1 MSERAARQVVKGYE
15 LTERIGSGG
24 FGAVYRAYQCTVG
37 REVAVKVILPSFA
50 NHPDFIRR
58 FEMEAQLVAR
68 LEHLHIVPLYDYW
81 RDPSGAYL
89 VMRWLRG
96 GSLKEALHSKPLD
109 LASTVNLLDQIASG
123 LSVAHRKEIVHRN
136 LKPSNIL
143 IDEEGNGYLV
153 DFSIA
158 RDFGQSAGILQ
169 ESEGVMGSPGYLSPE
184 QISGELVTPQ
194 SDIYSL
200 GVLLYEMLSG
210 THPFPG
216 LTPVEQLNRHLDDPL
231 PPIETLPLD
240 DQEGVNAV
248 IQKATEKNPRCRYR
262 DVLEMAAAMHQAAS
276 LAERETETIS
286 AERLTLREAEIL
298 GLIVAGQSNK
308 QIAQDLFVELST
320 IKWHITQIYNKL
332 QVRTRYQAILRARE
346 MQLIFPGQER
356 EAGEVSGET
365 LDRAIDLIGVGLT
378 NPYKGLR
385 PFETAD
391 SRDFY
396 GREDLVEK
404 LVGRLA
410 ESDPYARFLAVVGP
424 SGCGKSSLVKAG
436 LIPTL
441 RRGALPGSESW
452 FIVEMEPGTQPV
464 DNLEIA
470 LTRVAADDSVN
481 IRAQLEHN
489 EFGLLRV
496 AGLIL
501 PPDNSQLL
509 ICIDQFEEV
518 FSLVEAEALRSQFL
532 DLLTATVSDPNSRV
546 RVLVTL
552 RADYYDRPL
561 HYPDFGELVRGRME
575 TVLPLNA
582 QEMERAILLP
592 AQRIGVKFEPGLAAS
607 IIEEVFYQPGA
618 LPLLQYALT
627 ELFDRR
633 EDGRLTRQAYQAI
646 GGAVGALANRAED
659 IYCQLD
665 TESQQAARQAFLQL
679 VALGDAEDGGAI
691 ASDTRRR
698 AIRADLLASADDAE
712 ALDELIDTYAAYRL
726 LTLDLDPESH
736 RPTVALAHEAL
747 IKEWERLRNWL
758 KDSREDL
765 LQHRRLSTLTRE
777 WQEAGQDP
785 AYLLRQ
791 TRLDQFSAWA
801 AQTGLRLNPQEKAFL
816 EASQAERQA
825 LRAAEANRQA
835 RDSARERLTRRIL
848 RASVV
853 VLLLGIL
860 SSLALAW
867 TAEKQANLSAS
878 RELAVAAINNLEA
891 DPERSILL
899 SLQALRT
906 ADTREAEDAMH
917 RALPTSRVR
926 MALTRHTGWVRS
938 VEFSPDGKTIT
949 TTSYAWEVTVWDTG
963 SGQMLFSLPGTVA
976 RYSPD
981 GARLATGSL
990 DGTVTIWDLATRNE
1004 LLTKRGHTW
1013 RIFDVHFSPDGKLL
1027 VSSSADNTFIV
1038 WDTITGQE
1046 MFSSTAK
1053 VEGLDAL
1060 NNVAFSPDGR
1070 LLISLDITDSGNA
1083 ISFWGVD
1090 RNWAL
1095 LNQLPSND
1103 KMIFS
1108 PDGRWLVTTGAGLY
1122 TNGIV
1127 LWDISNANL
1136 ESLDLS
1142 SLKPLVV
1149 SAAHRS
1155 MITNFAFSPDG
1166 SILASVGQD
1175 GLAKVWRPSSE
1186 GLELLMVLSG
1196 HTKELIDVAFSPDG
1210 TRLATGS
1217 ADGSVRIWDIT
1228 PAGASDWFTLAAHK
1242 GPIYRFDLT
1251 ADGRYLATASS
1262 DGVAKVWDLASGR
1275 ELLTITSHGGPLFGV
1290 AISPYGN
1297 LLATAGDDNIAKIWK
1312 LHLSPGAATAK
1323 LLHTLSGHVKSWPV
1337 DGKFLGL
1344 TSIAFSPDGANLVT
1358 GGVDGVAKIWEV
1370 NTGQELLSIQ
1380 TNPQGLGI
1388 IRLAFSP
1395 DGLLLATTND
1405 WPYELAKI
1413 LDAAS
1418 GKEISTFSGQ
1428 SYIGFIW
1435 GIAFSPNGERVA
1447 TSADDGSLMIWDA
1460 KTGDELLNLLGHS
1473 GIVDGVD
1480 FSPDGKYLA
1489 SAGQEGNLEM
1499 WDRSSGFREELATS
1513 VALPEG
1519 TVRIWDASSGEELQ
1533 VYASPS
1539 GPLFDV
1545 AFTPDGKKVIAS
1557 GIGFVYGYIFDTQE
1571 LIRLA
1576 NSRLTRWFTLDEC
1589 RQYLHQEE
1597 CPPR

>member
-1 MSERAARQVVKGYE
+1 MLARAAHQVVKGYE

-24 FGAVYRAYQCTVG
+24 FGAVYRAYQYAVG

-50 NHPDFIRR
+50 NQPDFIRR
-58 FEMEAQLVAR
+58 FEIEAQLIAR

-89 VMRWLRG
+89 VMRWLRS
-96 GSLKEALHSKPLD
+96 GSLKEALHGKPFD
-109 LASTVNLLDQIASG
+109 LASTVNFLDQIASG

-143 IDEEGNGYLV
+143 FDEEGNAYLV

-158 RDFGQSAGILQ
+158 RDLVQLPDNLQ
-169 ESEGVMGSPGYLSPE
+169 DSEGVWGSPGYLSPE
-184 QISGELVTPQ
+184 QISGELVSPQ

-210 THPFPG
+210 EHPFPRLAMG
-216 LTPVEQLNRHLDDPL
+216 EQSYRHLNDPL
-231 PPIETLPLD
+231 PPIETLSLEV
-240 DQEGVNAV
+240 QEGVNAV
-248 IQKATEKNPRCRYR
+248 IQKATEKNPHHRYH
-262 DVLEMAAAMHQAAS
+262 DVLEVAAALRQAAS
-276 LAERETETIS
+276 LAERETEPIS
-286 AERLTLREAEIL
+286 AEQFTPREAEIL
-298 GLIVAGQSNK
+298 GLIVAGHSNK
-308 QIAQDLFVELST
+308 QIAQELFVELST

-346 MQLIFPGQER
+346 MQFIFPGQER
-356 EAGEVSGET
+356 EAGEPSVET
-365 LDRAIDLIGVGLT
+365 LDRAIHLTGVGLT

-410 ESDPYARFLAVVGP
+410 DCDPYARFLAILGP

-436 LIPTL
+436 LIPAL
-441 RRGALPGSESW
+441 RRGAWVGSEDW

-470 LTRVAADDSVN
+470 LTRVAADASVN
-481 IRAQLEHN
+481 IRTQLEHD
-489 EFGLLRV
+489 EFGLLHV

-518 FSLVEAEALRSQFL
+518 FSLVEVEVSRSQFL
-532 DLLTATVSDPNSRV
+532 NLLIAAVFDPNSRV
-546 RVLVTL
+546 RILVTL

-561 HYPDFGELVRGRME
+561 QYPDFGELVRRRME

-592 AQRIGVKFEPGLAAS
+592 AQRVGVEFEPGLAAS
-607 IIEEVFYQPGA
+607 IIEQVFYQPGA

-627 ELFDRR
+627 ELFDHR
-633 EDGRLTRQAYQAI
+633 EDGRLTRRAYQAI
-646 GGAVGALANRAED
+646 GGAVGALANRAEEL
-659 IYCQLD
+659 YCQLD

-679 VALGDAEDGGAI
+679 IALGDAEGGGAI

-726 LTLDLDPESH
+726 LTLDIDPESH

-747 IKEWERLRNWL
+747 IREWERLRTWL
-758 KDSREDL
+758 KESREDL
-765 LQHRRLSTLTRE
+765 LQHRRLSALARE

-801 AQTGLRLNPQEKAFL
+801 TQTDLRLNPQEKAFL

-825 LRAAEANRQA
+825 RRAAEADQQRREAALEQRA
-835 RDSARERLTRRIL
+835 RRFL
-848 RASVV
+848 RALVV
-853 VLLLGIL
+853 VLLLVTLG
-860 SSLALAW
+860 SLVLAW
-867 TAEKQANLSAS
+867 TAQRQADLSTS
-878 RELAVAAINNLEA
+878 RELAIAAINNLEV

-899 SLQALRT
+899 SLQALRI

-917 RALPTSRVR
+917 RALPASRVR
-926 MALTRHTGWVRS
+926 MSLTGYTGWVRS
-938 VEFSPDGKTIT
+938 VEFSPDGKTIA
-949 TTSYAWEVTVWDTG
+949 TTSYAWEVTVWDVG
-963 SGQMLFSLPGTVA
+963 SGQMLFSLPGTIA

-990 DGTVTIWDLATRNE
+990 DGTLTIWDLTTQNR

-1013 RIFDVHFSPDGKLL
+1013 KIFDLHFSPDGELL

-1038 WDTITGQE
+1038 WDTKTGQD

-1070 LLISLDITDSGNA
+1070 LLISLDITETGNT

-1090 RNWAL
+1090 RDWAL

-1103 KMIFS
+1103 KMIIS
-1108 PDGRWLVTTGAGLY
+1108 PDGRWLVTTGAVPY

-1136 ESLDLS
+1136 ETLDIS

-1155 MITNFAFSPDG
+1155 MINNFAFSPDG
-1166 SILASVGQD
+1166 SMLASVGQD
-1175 GLAKVWRPSSE
+1175 GLAKVWRITAE

-1210 TRLATGS
+1210 KQLATSS

-1228 PAGASDWFTLAAHK
+1228 PAGASDWFTLAAHQ
-1242 GPIYRFDLT
+1242 GPIYLFDLT
-1251 ADGRYLATASS
+1251 ADGKYLATASS

-1275 ELLTITSHGGPLFGV
+1275 ELLAITNHGGPLFGV
-1290 AISPYGN
+1290 AISPDGT

-1312 LHLSPGAATAK
+1312 LHLSPGTPTAE
-1323 LLHTLSGHVKSWPV
+1323 LQHTLSGHVKSWAVAGNFP
-1337 DGKFLGL
+1337 GL
-1344 TSIAFSPDGANLVT
+1344 TSVAFSPDGEKLAT
-1358 GGVDGVAKIWEV
+1358 GGVDGVAKIWDV
-1370 NTGQELLSIQ
+1370 STGQELLSIQ
-1380 TNPQGLGI
+1380 TNPDRVGI

-1395 DGLLLATTND
+1395 DGRFLGTTTD
-1405 WPYELAKI
+1405 TPFELAKI
-1413 LDAAS
+1413 WDAVS
-1418 GKEISTFSGQ
+1418 GKEISTFSGH
-1428 SYIGFIW
+1428 SYISIIS
-1435 GIAFSPNGERVA
+1435 GIAISPGGERVA
-1447 TSADDGSLMIWDA
+1447 TSANSGSLKIWDA
-1460 KTGDELLNLLGHS
+1460 KTGEELLNLVGHT
-1473 GIVDGVD
+1473 GIVEGVD

-1489 SAGQEGNLEM
+1489 SAGHDCTEDICARPPRLL
-1499 WDRSSGFREELATS
+1499 EELATS
-1513 VALPEG
+1513 IDLTEG
-1519 TVRIWDASSGEELQ
+1519 TVRIWDASSGEELL

-1557 GIGFVYGYIFDTQE
+1557 GMGFVCGYIFDTQK
-1571 LIRLA
+1571 LIDLA
-1576 NSRLTRWFTLDEC
+1576 DSRLTRWFTLDEC

-1597 CPPR
+1597 CPAR

>member
-1 MSERAARQVVKGYE
+1 MSERAAHQVIKGYE
-15 LTERIGSGG
+15 LTERIGSGE
-24 FGAVYRAYQCTVG
+24 FGAVYRAYQYTVG
-37 REVAVKVILPSFA
+37 REVAVKVILPAFA

-89 VMRWLRG
+89 VMRWLHG
-96 GSLKEALHSKPLD
+96 GNLQERLQNYPLD
-109 LASTVNLLDQIASG
+109 LDSILNLLDQIASG

-143 IDEEGNGYLV
+143 FDEQGNAYLV

-158 RDFGQSAGILQ
+158 RDFYQSANSLEKSQWI
-169 ESEGVMGSPGYLSPE
+169 VGSPCYLSPE
-184 QISGELVTPQ
+184 QISGELVSPQ

-210 THPFPG
+210 AHPFPG
-216 LTPVEQLNRHLDDPL
+216 LAPGEQFYRILNDPL
-231 PPIETLPLD
+231 PPIETLSLEV
-240 DQEGVNAV
+240 QEGVNAV
-248 IQKATEKNPRCRYR
+248 IQKATEKNPRHRYR
-262 DVLEMAAAMHQAAS
+262 DVLEMAAALHQAAS
-276 LAERETETIS
+276 LAERETEAIS
-286 AERLTLREAEIL
+286 AEQLTLREAEIL
-298 GLIVAGQSNK
+298 GLIVAGHSNK
-308 QIAQDLFVELST
+308 QIAQKLFVELST
-320 IKWHITQIYNKL
+320 IKWHITQVYNKL

-346 MQLIFPGQER
+346 MQLIFPEQER
-356 EAGEVSGET
+356 EADDVLSES
-365 LDRAIDLIGVGLT
+365 LDGAIDLTGVGLT

-396 GREDLVEK
+396 GREDMVEK
-404 LVGRLA
+404 LIGRLA
-410 ESDPYARFLAVVGP
+410 ESEPYARFLAIIGP

-436 LIPTL
+436 LIPAL
-441 RRGALPGSESW
+441 RRGALDGSESW

-481 IRAQLEHN
+481 IHAQLEHDK
-489 EFGLLRV
+489 FGLLRV

-518 FSLVEAEALRSQFL
+518 FSLIEAEALRSRFL
-532 DLLTATVSDPNSRV
+532 DLLTVAVSDPNSRV
-546 RVLVTL
+546 RILLTL

-561 HYPDFGELVRGRME
+561 HYPDFGELVRRRME

-592 AQRIGVKFEPGLAAS
+592 AQRLGVKFEPGLAAS
-607 IIEEVFYQPGA
+607 IIEEVMYQPGA
-618 LPLLQYALT
+618 LPLLQYAMT

-646 GGAVGALANRAED
+646 GGAVGALAKRAEEL
-659 IYCQLD
+659 YCQLD

-679 VALGDAEDGGAI
+679 VAMGDAEDGKAI

-698 AIRADLLASADDAE
+698 AIRADLLTSTYDAE
-712 ALDELIDTYAAYRL
+712 ALDEMIDTYAAYRL
-726 LTLDLDPESH
+726 ITLDIDHESH

-747 IKEWERLRNWL
+747 IREWERLRTWL

-765 LQHRRLSTLTRE
+765 LQHRRLSAQARE
-777 WQEAGQDP
+777 WREAGQDP

-801 AQTGLRLNPQEKAFL
+801 AQTDLRLNPQEKAFL
-816 EASQAERQA
+816 EVSQAERQA
-825 LRAAEANRQA
+825 RRAAEANRQA
-835 RDSARERLTRRIL
+835 REVALEQRARRFL
-848 RASVV
+848 RALVA
-853 VLLLGIL
+853 VLLLATLG
-860 SSLALAW
+860 SLALAW
-867 TAEKQANLSAS
+867 NARKQADLSTS
-878 RELAVAAINNLEA
+878 RELAVAAINNLEV

-906 ADTREAEDAMH
+906 VDTREAKDAMH
-917 RALPTSRVR
+917 RSLQTSRVR
-926 MALTRHTGWVRS
+926 MALIEHTGWVRS
-938 VEFSPDGKTIT
+938 VEFSPDVKTIA
-949 TTSYAWEVTVWDTG
+949 TTSYAWEATIWDTG
-963 SGQMLFSLPGTVA
+963 SGQVLFSLPGTVA

-981 GARLATGSL
+981 GVRLATGSL
-990 DGTVTIWDLATRNE
+990 DGTLTIWNLATRNR
-1004 LLTKRGHTW
+1004 LWTKRGHTW
-1013 RIFDVHFSPDGKLL
+1013 RIFDVHFSPDGELL
-1027 VSSSADNTFIV
+1027 VSSSVDNTFIV
-1038 WDTITGQE
+1038 WDTDTGQE
-1046 MFSSTAK
+1046 IFSSTAK
-1053 VEGLDAL
+1053 VEGFDAL

-1070 LLISLDITDSGNA
+1070 LLISVDITESGNK

-1090 RNWAL
+1090 RDWAL

-1108 PDGRWLVTTGAGLY
+1108 PDGRWLVSTGAGTH
-1122 TNGIV
+1122 TNAIV

-1149 SAAHRS
+1149 SEAHTS
-1155 MITNFAFSPDG
+1155 MINNFAFSPDG
-1166 SILASVGQD
+1166 SVLASVGQD

-1196 HTKELIDVAFSPDG
+1196 HTDQLTDVAFSPDG
-1210 TRLATGS
+1210 TRLATSS

-1228 PAGASDWFTLAAHK
+1228 PAGASDWFTLAAHQ
-1242 GPIYRFDLT
+1242 GPIYLFDLT
-1251 ADGRYLATASS
+1251 ADGKYLATASS

-1275 ELLTITSHGGPLFGV
+1275 ELLAITNHGGPLYGV
-1290 AISPYGN
+1290 AISPDGT

-1312 LHLSPGAATAK
+1312 LRLSPGAATVE
-1323 LLHTLSGHVKSWPV
+1323 LLHTLSGHIKSWLV
-1337 DGKFLGL
+1337 NHKFPGL
-1344 TSIAFSPDGANLVT
+1344 TSVAFSPDGTKLAT

-1370 NTGQELLSIQ
+1370 STGQELLSIQ
-1380 TNPQGLGI
+1380 TNPDRLGI
-1388 IRLAFSP
+1388 VRLAFSP

-1405 WPYELAKI
+1405 APYELAKI
-1413 LDAAS
+1413 WDAAS
-1418 GKEISTFSGQ
+1418 GKEISAFSGQ
-1428 SYIGFIW
+1428 RYIRFIS
-1435 GIAFSPNGERVA
+1435 GIAISPDGERVA
-1447 TSADDGSLMIWDA
+1447 TSSANGSLKIWDA
-1460 KTGDELLNLLGHS
+1460 KTGEELLNLVGHT
-1473 GIVDGVD
+1473 GIVEGVD

-1489 SAGQEGNLEM
+1489 SAGHDCTEDVCEKPPRLL
-1499 WDRSSGFREELATS
+1499 EELATS
-1513 VALPEG
+1513 VDLVEG
-1519 TVRIWDASSGEELQ
+1519 SVRIWDASSGEELQ
-1533 VYASPS
+1533 VYTSPR
-1539 GPLFDV
+1539 GPLYDV

-1557 GIGFVYGYIFDTQE
+1557 GMGFVCGYIFDTQE

-1589 RQYLHQEE
+1589 RQYLHQEK